1 MTISYRLS
9 DIYNLQMGKT
19 PSRDNDTYWKDGEY
33 EWISI
38 ADLSK
43 CDKYISQ
50 TKEKITKKAVEE
62 SGIHIIPA
70 DTVIMSF
77 KLSIGKVAITQKAL
91 FSNEA
96 IMAFI
101 DKKVVSI
108 SPQYAFY
115 LFSAQNWDA
124 GTNRAVMGST
134 LNKATLSQYRVLIHD
149 VQTQAEIVER
159 LDKLSD
165 LIRHRRQELQKL
177 DDLVKSQFIEMFG
190 GIPQE
195 DFVPLSELCKIITD
209 GTHQPPKFYDN
220 GIPFLF
226 VSNIAN
232 NEINYDTEKYISKE
246 TYLELIR
253 RTPIEIGDI
262 LLSTVG
268 SYGHPAIVTDSKKF
282 CFQRHIAYLKPD
294 GDLIESRY
302 LHGALLSPIG
312 QEQIE
317 RGVKGIAQK
326 TLNLSEIRKIR
337 VPLVSMEQ
345 QKAYSAFCLQLD
357 KSKFRIKQNLEKL
370 EILYKSLLQ
379 EYFG

>member
-1 MTISYRLS
+1 MKRPLKHYIRECGARNKLRECTAVYSVTNSQGFVPSTDYFSKEVYSKDLTNYKIVKRGMIAYNPSRVNVGSLAVQNAEEQVVVSPLYVVISVDETQLLPEYLCYFLHS
-9 DIYNLQMGKT
+9 DIGLKEIAAHTAG
-19 PSRDNDTYWKDGEY
+19 SVRDSLK
-33 EWISI
+33 
-38 ADLSK
+38 
-43 CDKYISQ
+43 
-50 TKEKITKKAVEE
+50 
-62 SGIHIIPA
+62 
-70 DTVIMSF
+70 
-77 KLSIGKVAITQKAL
+77 
-91 FSNEA
+91 
-96 IMAFI
+96 
-101 DKKVVSI
+101 
-108 SPQYAFY
+108 
-115 LFSAQNWDA
+115 FSALQNIEITIRSVEDQRFIIRILQKVEVLI
-124 GTNRAVMGST
+124 NKRRQT
-134 LNKATLSQYRVLIHD
+134 LN
-149 VQTQAEIVER
+149 
-159 LDKLSD
+159 
-165 LIRHRRQELQKL
+165 KL

-268 SYGHPAIVTDSKKF
+268 SYGHPAIVTDSRKF
-282 CFQRHIAYLKPD
+282 CFQRHIAYLQPD

-357 KSKFRIKQNLEKL
+357 KSKDIYGLEAAA
-370 EILYKSLLQ
+370 
-379 EYFG
+379 

>member
-1 MTISYRLS
+1 MNLAKYNTGATIPH
-9 DIYNLQMGKT
+9 IYF
-19 PSRDNDTYWKDGEY
+19 RDYKRESIPKRSIQ
-33 EWISI
+33 EQEIIS
-38 ADLSK
+38 
-43 CDKYISQ
+43 
-50 TKEKITKKAVEE
+50 EKIDKVEN
-62 SGIHIIPA
+62 IIK
-70 DTVIMSF
+70 I
-77 KLSIGKVAITQKAL
+77 KREQLS
-91 FSNEA
+91 
-96 IMAFI
+96 
-101 DKKVVSI
+101 
-108 SPQYAFY
+108 
-115 LFSAQNWDA
+115 
-124 GTNRAVMGST
+124 
-134 LNKATLSQYRVLIHD
+134 H
-149 VQTQAEIVER
+149 
-159 LDKLSD
+159 
-165 LIRHRRQELQKL
+165 L

-232 NEINYDTEKYISKE
+232 NEINYDTEKYINKE

-357 KSKFRIKQNLEKL
+357 KSKDIYGLEVAA
-370 EILYKSLLQ
+370 
-379 EYFG
+379 